1 MISTHFDL
9 QNIIKEMESTG
20 NGAESSVNATGS
32 EFSAT
37 ITRVLES
44 LPHDIESETE
54 LVDSLKAGGD
64 ESLESGKKDDGEHES
79 GNVLPLMLSQPP
91 SFDQL
96 MLGGK
101 RPILIGKLN
110 AEQRSGISQS
120 EATESTYALSTT
132 QKLQDLLNST
142 QRLGGSGEASKP
154 LMERLAPVGQ
164 TSITQAALANRTVPE
179 GEGSNLSRFDK
190 APDRSDS
197 LHFKFAESSKGQ
209 IEAVKASS
217 EQIHF
222 SKNLDR
228 LNSVGSKF
236 ERAELAA
243 SGNGKKDGS
252 VDSASANQQQSVLNS
267 FTPRSALRQLQAF
280 KGLSNEQAA
289 PLADVQSIEVSSLKN
304 TTQSEASIDSAM
316 AKFDVDRFNE
326 EVGKIVKNQLVNSF
340 TGKNISVKMLLSP
353 ESLGQVE
360 VDLLFSKD
368 SEIQITLRTE
378 NAEVAK
384 LMQANATVL
393 RDQHAFTPRSALRQL
408 QAFKGLSNEQA
419 APLADVQS
427 IEVSS
432 LKNTT
437 QSEASID
444 SAMAKFDVDRFNEEV
459 GKIVKNQL
467 VNSFTGKNISVKMLL
482 SPESLGQVEVDLLF
496 SKDSEIQI
504 TLRTENAEVA
514 KLMQAN
520 ATVLRDQ
527 LAIEHKGIVA
537 LNINDSRT
545 AEFGFQGN
553 QRDEANREKYSVFDE
568 SDSGESNNAL
578 EKSSISGDGSN
589 SLIDTFA

>member
-96 MLGGK
+96 TLGGK

-142 QRLGGSGEASKP
+142 QRLGVSGEASKP

-164 TSITQAALANRTVPE
+164 TSITQAALANGTVPVV
-179 GEGSNLSRFDK
+179 EGSNLSRFDK

-393 RDQHAFTPRSALRQL
+393 RDQ
-408 QAFKGLSNEQA
+408 
-419 APLADVQS
+419 
-427 IEVSS
+427 
-432 LKNTT
+432 
-437 QSEASID
+437 
-444 SAMAKFDVDRFNEEV
+444 
-459 GKIVKNQL
+459 
-467 VNSFTGKNISVKMLL
+467 
-482 SPESLGQVEVDLLF
+482 
-496 SKDSEIQI
+496 
-504 TLRTENAEVA
+504 
-514 KLMQAN
+514 
-520 ATVLRDQ
+520 

>member
-96 MLGGK
+96 TLGGK

-190 APDRSDS
+190 APDRSGS

-393 RDQHAFTPRSALRQL
+393 RDQ
-408 QAFKGLSNEQA
+408 
-419 APLADVQS
+419 
-427 IEVSS
+427 
-432 LKNTT
+432 
-437 QSEASID
+437 
-444 SAMAKFDVDRFNEEV
+444 
-459 GKIVKNQL
+459 
-467 VNSFTGKNISVKMLL
+467 
-482 SPESLGQVEVDLLF
+482 
-496 SKDSEIQI
+496 
-504 TLRTENAEVA
+504 
-514 KLMQAN
+514 
-520 ATVLRDQ
+520 

>member
-79 GNVLPLMLSQPP
+79 GNVLPLMLPQPP
-91 SFDQL
+91 PFDQL
-96 MLGGK
+96 TLGGK

-120 EATESTYALSTT
+120 EAVESTYALSTT

-164 TSITQAALANRTVPE
+164 TSITQAALANGTVPE

-326 EVGKIVKNQLVNSF
+326 EVGK
-340 TGKNISVKMLLSP
+340 
-353 ESLGQVE
+353 
-360 VDLLFSKD
+360 
-368 SEIQITLRTE
+368 
-378 NAEVAK
+378 
-384 LMQANATVL
+384 VL
-393 RDQHAFTPRSALRQL
+393 
-408 QAFKGLSNEQA
+408 
-419 APLADVQS
+419 
-427 IEVSS
+427 
-432 LKNTT
+432 
-437 QSEASID
+437 
-444 SAMAKFDVDRFNEEV
+444 
-459 GKIVKNQL
+459 KNQL

>member
-96 MLGGK
+96 TLGGK

-179 GEGSNLSRFDK
+179 GEGSNLSRFDKAPVGQTSITQAALANGTVPVVEGSNLSRFDK

-393 RDQHAFTPRSALRQL
+393 RDQ
-408 QAFKGLSNEQA
+408 
-419 APLADVQS
+419 
-427 IEVSS
+427 
-432 LKNTT
+432 
-437 QSEASID
+437 
-444 SAMAKFDVDRFNEEV
+444 
-459 GKIVKNQL
+459 
-467 VNSFTGKNISVKMLL
+467 
-482 SPESLGQVEVDLLF
+482 
-496 SKDSEIQI
+496 
-504 TLRTENAEVA
+504 
-514 KLMQAN
+514 
-520 ATVLRDQ
+520 

>member
-96 MLGGK
+96 TLGGK

-164 TSITQAALANRTVPE
+164 TSITQAALANGTVPE

-393 RDQHAFTPRSALRQL
+393 RDQ
-408 QAFKGLSNEQA
+408 
-419 APLADVQS
+419 
-427 IEVSS
+427 
-432 LKNTT
+432 
-437 QSEASID
+437 
-444 SAMAKFDVDRFNEEV
+444 
-459 GKIVKNQL
+459 
-467 VNSFTGKNISVKMLL
+467 
-482 SPESLGQVEVDLLF
+482 
-496 SKDSEIQI
+496 
-504 TLRTENAEVA
+504 
-514 KLMQAN
+514 
-520 ATVLRDQ
+520 

>member
-1 MISTHFDL
+1 
-9 QNIIKEMESTG
+9 
-20 NGAESSVNATGS
+20 
-32 EFSAT
+32 
-37 ITRVLES
+37 
-44 LPHDIESETE
+44 
-54 LVDSLKAGGD
+54 
-64 ESLESGKKDDGEHES
+64 
-79 GNVLPLMLSQPP
+79 
-91 SFDQL
+91 
-96 MLGGK
+96 
-101 RPILIGKLN
+101 
-110 AEQRSGISQS
+110 
-120 EATESTYALSTT
+120 
-132 QKLQDLLNST
+132 
-142 QRLGGSGEASKP
+142 
-154 LMERLAPVGQ
+154 MERLAPVGQ
-164 TSITQAALANRTVPE
+164 TSITQAALANGTVPE

-393 RDQHAFTPRSALRQL
+393 RDQ
-408 QAFKGLSNEQA
+408 
-419 APLADVQS
+419 
-427 IEVSS
+427 
-432 LKNTT
+432 
-437 QSEASID
+437 
-444 SAMAKFDVDRFNEEV
+444 
-459 GKIVKNQL
+459 
-467 VNSFTGKNISVKMLL
+467 
-482 SPESLGQVEVDLLF
+482 
-496 SKDSEIQI
+496 
-504 TLRTENAEVA
+504 
-514 KLMQAN
+514 
-520 ATVLRDQ
+520 
-527 LAIEHKGIVA
+527 LAIEHKGNVA

>member
-44 LPHDIESETE
+44 LPQDIESETE

-96 MLGGK
+96 TLGGK

-164 TSITQAALANRTVPE
+164 TSITQAALANGTVPE

-197 LHFKFAESSKGQ
+197 LHFKIAESSKGQ

-326 EVGKIVKNQLVNSF
+326 EVGKIVKNQLVNS
-340 TGKNISVKMLLSP
+340 L
-353 ESLGQVE
+353 
-360 VDLLFSKD
+360 
-368 SEIQITLRTE
+368 
-378 NAEVAK
+378 
-384 LMQANATVL
+384 
-393 RDQHAFTPRSALRQL
+393 
-408 QAFKGLSNEQA
+408 
-419 APLADVQS
+419 
-427 IEVSS
+427 
-432 LKNTT
+432 
-437 QSEASID
+437 
-444 SAMAKFDVDRFNEEV
+444 
-459 GKIVKNQL
+459 
-467 VNSFTGKNISVKMLL
+467 TGKNISVKMLL

>member
-142 QRLGGSGEASKP
+142 QRLGGGSEASKP

-164 TSITQAALANRTVPE
+164 TSITQAALANGTVPE

-393 RDQHAFTPRSALRQL
+393 RDQ
-408 QAFKGLSNEQA
+408 
-419 APLADVQS
+419 
-427 IEVSS
+427 
-432 LKNTT
+432 
-437 QSEASID
+437 
-444 SAMAKFDVDRFNEEV
+444 
-459 GKIVKNQL
+459 
-467 VNSFTGKNISVKMLL
+467 
-482 SPESLGQVEVDLLF
+482 
-496 SKDSEIQI
+496 
-504 TLRTENAEVA
+504 
-514 KLMQAN
+514 
-520 ATVLRDQ
+520 

>member
-20 NGAESSVNATGS
+20 NGAESSVNATDS

-96 MLGGK
+96 TLGGK

-164 TSITQAALANRTVPE
+164 TSITQAALANGTVPE

-393 RDQHAFTPRSALRQL
+393 RDQ
-408 QAFKGLSNEQA
+408 
-419 APLADVQS
+419 
-427 IEVSS
+427 
-432 LKNTT
+432 
-437 QSEASID
+437 
-444 SAMAKFDVDRFNEEV
+444 
-459 GKIVKNQL
+459 
-467 VNSFTGKNISVKMLL
+467 
-482 SPESLGQVEVDLLF
+482 
-496 SKDSEIQI
+496 
-504 TLRTENAEVA
+504 
-514 KLMQAN
+514 
-520 ATVLRDQ
+520 

>member
-96 MLGGK
+96 TLGGK

-154 LMERLAPVGQ
+154 LMECLAPVGQ
-164 TSITQAALANRTVPE
+164 TSITQAALASGTVPE

-326 EVGKIVKNQLVNSF
+326 EVGKIVKNQLVN
-340 TGKNISVKMLLSP
+340 T
-353 ESLGQVE
+353 
-360 VDLLFSKD
+360 
-368 SEIQITLRTE
+368 
-378 NAEVAK
+378 
-384 LMQANATVL
+384 
-393 RDQHAFTPRSALRQL
+393 
-408 QAFKGLSNEQA
+408 
-419 APLADVQS
+419 
-427 IEVSS
+427 
-432 LKNTT
+432 
-437 QSEASID
+437 
-444 SAMAKFDVDRFNEEV
+444 
-459 GKIVKNQL
+459 
-467 VNSFTGKNISVKMLL
+467 FTGKNISVKMLL

>member
-96 MLGGK
+96 TLGGK

-217 EQIHF
+217 EQINF

-228 LNSVGSKF
+228 LNSVGYKF

-267 FTPRSALRQLQAF
+267 
-280 KGLSNEQAA
+280 
-289 PLADVQSIEVSSLKN
+289 
-304 TTQSEASIDSAM
+304 
-316 AKFDVDRFNE
+316 
-326 EVGKIVKNQLVNSF
+326 
-340 TGKNISVKMLLSP
+340 
-353 ESLGQVE
+353 
-360 VDLLFSKD
+360 
-368 SEIQITLRTE
+368 
-378 NAEVAK
+378 
-384 LMQANATVL
+384 
-393 RDQHAFTPRSALRQL
+393 FTPRSALRQL

>member
-164 TSITQAALANRTVPE
+164 TSITQAALSNRTVPE

-267 FTPRSALRQLQAF
+267 FTPSSALRQLQAF

-304 TTQSEASIDSAM
+304 TA
-316 AKFDVDRFNE
+316 
-326 EVGKIVKNQLVNSF
+326 
-340 TGKNISVKMLLSP
+340 
-353 ESLGQVE
+353 
-360 VDLLFSKD
+360 
-368 SEIQITLRTE
+368 
-378 NAEVAK
+378 
-384 LMQANATVL
+384 
-393 RDQHAFTPRSALRQL
+393 
-408 QAFKGLSNEQA
+408 
-419 APLADVQS
+419 
-427 IEVSS
+427 
-432 LKNTT
+432 

>member
-326 EVGKIVKNQLVNSF
+326 EVGKIVKNQLVN
-340 TGKNISVKMLLSP
+340 T
-353 ESLGQVE
+353 
-360 VDLLFSKD
+360 
-368 SEIQITLRTE
+368 
-378 NAEVAK
+378 
-384 LMQANATVL
+384 
-393 RDQHAFTPRSALRQL
+393 
-408 QAFKGLSNEQA
+408 
-419 APLADVQS
+419 
-427 IEVSS
+427 
-432 LKNTT
+432 
-437 QSEASID
+437 
-444 SAMAKFDVDRFNEEV
+444 
-459 GKIVKNQL
+459 
-467 VNSFTGKNISVKMLL
+467 FTGKNISVKMLL

-527 LAIEHKGIVA
+527 LAIEHKGNVA

>member
-54 LVDSLKAGGD
+54 LVDSLKASGD

-96 MLGGK
+96 TLGGK

-164 TSITQAALANRTVPE
+164 TSITQAALANRTVPEGEGSNLSRFDKAPVGQTSITQAALANGTVPE

-393 RDQHAFTPRSALRQL
+393 RDQ
-408 QAFKGLSNEQA
+408 
-419 APLADVQS
+419 
-427 IEVSS
+427 
-432 LKNTT
+432 
-437 QSEASID
+437 
-444 SAMAKFDVDRFNEEV
+444 
-459 GKIVKNQL
+459 
-467 VNSFTGKNISVKMLL
+467 
-482 SPESLGQVEVDLLF
+482 
-496 SKDSEIQI
+496 
-504 TLRTENAEVA
+504 
-514 KLMQAN
+514 
-520 ATVLRDQ
+520 

>member
-164 TSITQAALANRTVPE
+164 TSITQAALANGTVPE

-326 EVGKIVKNQLVNSF
+326 EVGKIVKNQ
-340 TGKNISVKMLLSP
+340 I
-353 ESLGQVE
+353 
-360 VDLLFSKD
+360 
-368 SEIQITLRTE
+368 
-378 NAEVAK
+378 
-384 LMQANATVL
+384 
-393 RDQHAFTPRSALRQL
+393 
-408 QAFKGLSNEQA
+408 
-419 APLADVQS
+419 
-427 IEVSS
+427 
-432 LKNTT
+432 
-437 QSEASID
+437 
-444 SAMAKFDVDRFNEEV
+444 
-459 GKIVKNQL
+459 

>member
-96 MLGGK
+96 TLGGK

-120 EATESTYALSTT
+120 DATESTYALSTN

-164 TSITQAALANRTVPE
+164 TSITQAALANGTVPE

-340 TGKNISVKMLLSP
+340 
-353 ESLGQVE
+353 
-360 VDLLFSKD
+360 
-368 SEIQITLRTE
+368 
-378 NAEVAK
+378 A
-384 LMQANATVL
+384 
-393 RDQHAFTPRSALRQL
+393 
-408 QAFKGLSNEQA
+408 
-419 APLADVQS
+419 
-427 IEVSS
+427 
-432 LKNTT
+432 
-437 QSEASID
+437 
-444 SAMAKFDVDRFNEEV
+444 
-459 GKIVKNQL
+459 
-467 VNSFTGKNISVKMLL
+467 GKNISVKMLL

>member
-96 MLGGK
+96 TLGGK

-164 TSITQAALANRTVPE
+164 TSITQAALANGTVPE

-289 PLADVQSIEVSSLKN
+289 PLADVQSIEVSSKFAESSKGQIEAVKASSEQIHFSKN
-304 TTQSEASIDSAM
+304 LDRLNSVGSKFERAELAASGNGKKDGSVDSAS
-316 AKFDVDRFNE
+316 A
-326 EVGKIVKNQLVNSF
+326 NQQQSVLNS
-340 TGKNISVKMLLSP
+340 
-353 ESLGQVE
+353 
-360 VDLLFSKD
+360 
-368 SEIQITLRTE
+368 
-378 NAEVAK
+378 
-384 LMQANATVL
+384 
-393 RDQHAFTPRSALRQL
+393 FTPRSALRQL

-432 LKNTT
+432 LKNTA

-467 VNSFTGKNISVKMLL
+467 VNTFTGKNISVKMLL

>member
-164 TSITQAALANRTVPE
+164 TSITQAALANGTVPE

-304 TTQSEASIDSAM
+304 TAQSEASIDSAM

-326 EVGKIVKNQLVNSF
+326 EVGKIFKNQLF
-340 TGKNISVKMLLSP
+340 
-353 ESLGQVE
+353 
-360 VDLLFSKD
+360 
-368 SEIQITLRTE
+368 
-378 NAEVAK
+378 
-384 LMQANATVL
+384 
-393 RDQHAFTPRSALRQL
+393 
-408 QAFKGLSNEQA
+408 
-419 APLADVQS
+419 
-427 IEVSS
+427 
-432 LKNTT
+432 
-437 QSEASID
+437 
-444 SAMAKFDVDRFNEEV
+444 
-459 GKIVKNQL
+459 
-467 VNSFTGKNISVKMLL
+467 NSFTGKNISVKMLL

>member
-164 TSITQAALANRTVPE
+164 TSITQAALANGTVPE

-326 EVGKIVKNQLVNSF
+326 EVGKIF
-340 TGKNISVKMLLSP
+340 
-353 ESLGQVE
+353 
-360 VDLLFSKD
+360 
-368 SEIQITLRTE
+368 
-378 NAEVAK
+378 
-384 LMQANATVL
+384 
-393 RDQHAFTPRSALRQL
+393 
-408 QAFKGLSNEQA
+408 
-419 APLADVQS
+419 
-427 IEVSS
+427 
-432 LKNTT
+432 
-437 QSEASID
+437 
-444 SAMAKFDVDRFNEEV
+444 
-459 GKIVKNQL
+459 KNQL

>member
-252 VDSASANQQQSVLNS
+252 VDSASANQQQSVLANRTVPEGEGSNLSRFDKAPDRSDSLHFKFAESSKGQIEAVKASSEQIHFSKNLDRLNS
-267 FTPRSALRQLQAF
+267 VGSKFERAEL
-280 KGLSNEQAA
+280 AA
-289 PLADVQSIEVSSLKN
+289 SGNGKKDGSV
-304 TTQSEASIDSAM
+304 DSAS
-316 AKFDVDRFNE
+316 A
-326 EVGKIVKNQLVNSF
+326 NQQQSVLNS
-340 TGKNISVKMLLSP
+340 
-353 ESLGQVE
+353 
-360 VDLLFSKD
+360 
-368 SEIQITLRTE
+368 
-378 NAEVAK
+378 
-384 LMQANATVL
+384 
-393 RDQHAFTPRSALRQL
+393 FTPRSALRQL

>member
-1 MISTHFDL
+1 MTSTHFDL

-96 MLGGK
+96 TLGGK

-164 TSITQAALANRTVPE
+164 TSITQAALANRTVPEGEGSNLSRFDKAPVGQTSITQAALANGTVPE

-326 EVGKIVKNQLVNSF
+326 EVGKIF
-340 TGKNISVKMLLSP
+340 
-353 ESLGQVE
+353 
-360 VDLLFSKD
+360 
-368 SEIQITLRTE
+368 
-378 NAEVAK
+378 
-384 LMQANATVL
+384 
-393 RDQHAFTPRSALRQL
+393 
-408 QAFKGLSNEQA
+408 
-419 APLADVQS
+419 
-427 IEVSS
+427 
-432 LKNTT
+432 
-437 QSEASID
+437 
-444 SAMAKFDVDRFNEEV
+444 
-459 GKIVKNQL
+459 KNQL

>member
-96 MLGGK
+96 TLGGK

-142 QRLGGSGEASKP
+142 QRLGGSDEASKP

-179 GEGSNLSRFDK
+179 GEGSNLSRFDKAPDRSDSLHFKFAESSKGQIEAVKASSEQIHFSKNLDRLNSVGSKFERAELAASGNGKKDGSVDSASANQQQSVPEGEGPSLSRFDK

-326 EVGKIVKNQLVNSF
+326 EVV
-340 TGKNISVKMLLSP
+340 
-353 ESLGQVE
+353 
-360 VDLLFSKD
+360 
-368 SEIQITLRTE
+368 
-378 NAEVAK
+378 
-384 LMQANATVL
+384 
-393 RDQHAFTPRSALRQL
+393 
-408 QAFKGLSNEQA
+408 
-419 APLADVQS
+419 
-427 IEVSS
+427 
-432 LKNTT
+432 
-437 QSEASID
+437 
-444 SAMAKFDVDRFNEEV
+444 
-459 GKIVKNQL
+459 KIVKNQL

>member
-326 EVGKIVKNQLVNSF
+326 EVGKIFKNQLF
-340 TGKNISVKMLLSP
+340 
-353 ESLGQVE
+353 
-360 VDLLFSKD
+360 
-368 SEIQITLRTE
+368 
-378 NAEVAK
+378 
-384 LMQANATVL
+384 
-393 RDQHAFTPRSALRQL
+393 
-408 QAFKGLSNEQA
+408 
-419 APLADVQS
+419 
-427 IEVSS
+427 
-432 LKNTT
+432 
-437 QSEASID
+437 
-444 SAMAKFDVDRFNEEV
+444 
-459 GKIVKNQL
+459 
-467 VNSFTGKNISVKMLL
+467 NSFTGKNISVKMLL

>member
-96 MLGGK
+96 TLGGK

-164 TSITQAALANRTVPE
+164 TSITQAALANITVPE

-393 RDQHAFTPRSALRQL
+393 RDQ
-408 QAFKGLSNEQA
+408 
-419 APLADVQS
+419 
-427 IEVSS
+427 
-432 LKNTT
+432 
-437 QSEASID
+437 
-444 SAMAKFDVDRFNEEV
+444 
-459 GKIVKNQL
+459 
-467 VNSFTGKNISVKMLL
+467 
-482 SPESLGQVEVDLLF
+482 
-496 SKDSEIQI
+496 
-504 TLRTENAEVA
+504 
-514 KLMQAN
+514 
-520 ATVLRDQ
+520 

>member
-304 TTQSEASIDSAM
+304 TA
-316 AKFDVDRFNE
+316 
-326 EVGKIVKNQLVNSF
+326 
-340 TGKNISVKMLLSP
+340 
-353 ESLGQVE
+353 
-360 VDLLFSKD
+360 
-368 SEIQITLRTE
+368 
-378 NAEVAK
+378 
-384 LMQANATVL
+384 
-393 RDQHAFTPRSALRQL
+393 
-408 QAFKGLSNEQA
+408 
-419 APLADVQS
+419 
-427 IEVSS
+427 
-432 LKNTT
+432 

>member
-164 TSITQAALANRTVPE
+164 TSITQAALANGTVPE

-340 TGKNISVKMLLSP
+340 
-353 ESLGQVE
+353 
-360 VDLLFSKD
+360 
-368 SEIQITLRTE
+368 
-378 NAEVAK
+378 A
-384 LMQANATVL
+384 
-393 RDQHAFTPRSALRQL
+393 
-408 QAFKGLSNEQA
+408 
-419 APLADVQS
+419 
-427 IEVSS
+427 
-432 LKNTT
+432 
-437 QSEASID
+437 
-444 SAMAKFDVDRFNEEV
+444 
-459 GKIVKNQL
+459 
-467 VNSFTGKNISVKMLL
+467 GKNISVKMLL

>member
-64 ESLESGKKDDGEHES
+64 ESLESGIKDDGEHES

-164 TSITQAALANRTVPE
+164 TSITQAALANGTVPE

-393 RDQHAFTPRSALRQL
+393 RDQ
-408 QAFKGLSNEQA
+408 
-419 APLADVQS
+419 
-427 IEVSS
+427 
-432 LKNTT
+432 
-437 QSEASID
+437 
-444 SAMAKFDVDRFNEEV
+444 
-459 GKIVKNQL
+459 
-467 VNSFTGKNISVKMLL
+467 
-482 SPESLGQVEVDLLF
+482 
-496 SKDSEIQI
+496 
-504 TLRTENAEVA
+504 
-514 KLMQAN
+514 
-520 ATVLRDQ
+520 

>member
-96 MLGGK
+96 TLGGK

-164 TSITQAALANRTVPE
+164 TSITQAALANGTVPE

-326 EVGKIVKNQLVNSF
+326 EVGKIVKNQF
-340 TGKNISVKMLLSP
+340 
-353 ESLGQVE
+353 
-360 VDLLFSKD
+360 
-368 SEIQITLRTE
+368 
-378 NAEVAK
+378 
-384 LMQANATVL
+384 
-393 RDQHAFTPRSALRQL
+393 
-408 QAFKGLSNEQA
+408 
-419 APLADVQS
+419 
-427 IEVSS
+427 
-432 LKNTT
+432 
-437 QSEASID
+437 
-444 SAMAKFDVDRFNEEV
+444 
-459 GKIVKNQL
+459 

>member
-326 EVGKIVKNQLVNSF
+326 EVGKIF
-340 TGKNISVKMLLSP
+340 
-353 ESLGQVE
+353 
-360 VDLLFSKD
+360 
-368 SEIQITLRTE
+368 
-378 NAEVAK
+378 
-384 LMQANATVL
+384 
-393 RDQHAFTPRSALRQL
+393 
-408 QAFKGLSNEQA
+408 
-419 APLADVQS
+419 
-427 IEVSS
+427 
-432 LKNTT
+432 
-437 QSEASID
+437 
-444 SAMAKFDVDRFNEEV
+444 
-459 GKIVKNQL
+459 KNQL

>member
-1 MISTHFDL
+1 MINTHFDL
-9 QNIIKEMESTG
+9 QNIIKEMESAG

-96 MLGGK
+96 TLGGK

-142 QRLGGSGEASKP
+142 QRLGGVGEASKP
-154 LMERLAPVGQ
+154 LTERLAPVGQ
-164 TSITQAALANRTVPE
+164 TSITQAALANGTVPE

-222 SKNLDR
+222 PKNLDR
-228 LNSVGSKF
+228 LNSVGTKF
-236 ERAELAA
+236 ERAELAV

-289 PLADVQSIEVSSLKN
+289 PQ
-304 TTQSEASIDSAM
+304 
-316 AKFDVDRFNE
+316 
-326 EVGKIVKNQLVNSF
+326 
-340 TGKNISVKMLLSP
+340 
-353 ESLGQVE
+353 
-360 VDLLFSKD
+360 
-368 SEIQITLRTE
+368 
-378 NAEVAK
+378 
-384 LMQANATVL
+384 
-393 RDQHAFTPRSALRQL
+393 
-408 QAFKGLSNEQA
+408 
-419 APLADVQS
+419 ADVQS

-527 LAIEHKGIVA
+527 LAIEHKGNVA

-568 SDSGESNNAL
+568 PDSGESNNAL

>member
-164 TSITQAALANRTVPE
+164 TSITQAALANGTVPE

-304 TTQSEASIDSAM
+304 TAQSEASIDSAM

-326 EVGKIVKNQLVNSF
+326 EVGKIF
-340 TGKNISVKMLLSP
+340 
-353 ESLGQVE
+353 
-360 VDLLFSKD
+360 
-368 SEIQITLRTE
+368 
-378 NAEVAK
+378 
-384 LMQANATVL
+384 
-393 RDQHAFTPRSALRQL
+393 
-408 QAFKGLSNEQA
+408 
-419 APLADVQS
+419 
-427 IEVSS
+427 
-432 LKNTT
+432 
-437 QSEASID
+437 
-444 SAMAKFDVDRFNEEV
+444 
-459 GKIVKNQL
+459 KNQL

>member
-20 NGAESSVNATGS
+20 NGVESSVNATGS

-96 MLGGK
+96 TLGGK

-393 RDQHAFTPRSALRQL
+393 RDQ
-408 QAFKGLSNEQA
+408 
-419 APLADVQS
+419 
-427 IEVSS
+427 
-432 LKNTT
+432 
-437 QSEASID
+437 
-444 SAMAKFDVDRFNEEV
+444 
-459 GKIVKNQL
+459 
-467 VNSFTGKNISVKMLL
+467 
-482 SPESLGQVEVDLLF
+482 
-496 SKDSEIQI
+496 
-504 TLRTENAEVA
+504 
-514 KLMQAN
+514 
-520 ATVLRDQ
+520 

>member
-132 QKLQDLLNST
+132 QKLQDVLNST

-164 TSITQAALANRTVPE
+164 TSITQAALANGTVPE

-393 RDQHAFTPRSALRQL
+393 RDQ
-408 QAFKGLSNEQA
+408 
-419 APLADVQS
+419 
-427 IEVSS
+427 
-432 LKNTT
+432 
-437 QSEASID
+437 
-444 SAMAKFDVDRFNEEV
+444 
-459 GKIVKNQL
+459 
-467 VNSFTGKNISVKMLL
+467 
-482 SPESLGQVEVDLLF
+482 
-496 SKDSEIQI
+496 
-504 TLRTENAEVA
+504 
-514 KLMQAN
+514 
-520 ATVLRDQ
+520 

>member
-96 MLGGK
+96 TLGGK

-164 TSITQAALANRTVPE
+164 TSITQAALANGTVPE

-326 EVGKIVKNQLVNSF
+326 EVGKIVKNQLVN
-340 TGKNISVKMLLSP
+340 T
-353 ESLGQVE
+353 
-360 VDLLFSKD
+360 
-368 SEIQITLRTE
+368 
-378 NAEVAK
+378 
-384 LMQANATVL
+384 
-393 RDQHAFTPRSALRQL
+393 
-408 QAFKGLSNEQA
+408 
-419 APLADVQS
+419 
-427 IEVSS
+427 
-432 LKNTT
+432 
-437 QSEASID
+437 
-444 SAMAKFDVDRFNEEV
+444 
-459 GKIVKNQL
+459 
-467 VNSFTGKNISVKMLL
+467 FTGKNISVKMLL

>member
-96 MLGGK
+96 TLGGK

-236 ERAELAA
+236 ERAELSA

-267 FTPRSALRQLQAF
+267 
-280 KGLSNEQAA
+280 
-289 PLADVQSIEVSSLKN
+289 
-304 TTQSEASIDSAM
+304 
-316 AKFDVDRFNE
+316 
-326 EVGKIVKNQLVNSF
+326 
-340 TGKNISVKMLLSP
+340 
-353 ESLGQVE
+353 
-360 VDLLFSKD
+360 
-368 SEIQITLRTE
+368 
-378 NAEVAK
+378 
-384 LMQANATVL
+384 
-393 RDQHAFTPRSALRQL
+393 FTPRSALRQL

>member
-96 MLGGK
+96 TLGGK

-164 TSITQAALANRTVPE
+164 TSITQAALANGTVPVV
-179 GEGSNLSRFDK
+179 EGSNLSRFDK

-393 RDQHAFTPRSALRQL
+393 RDQ
-408 QAFKGLSNEQA
+408 
-419 APLADVQS
+419 
-427 IEVSS
+427 
-432 LKNTT
+432 
-437 QSEASID
+437 
-444 SAMAKFDVDRFNEEV
+444 
-459 GKIVKNQL
+459 
-467 VNSFTGKNISVKMLL
+467 
-482 SPESLGQVEVDLLF
+482 
-496 SKDSEIQI
+496 
-504 TLRTENAEVA
+504 
-514 KLMQAN
+514 
-520 ATVLRDQ
+520 

>member
-96 MLGGK
+96 TLGGK

-164 TSITQAALANRTVPE
+164 TSITQAALANGTVPEGEGSNLSRFDKAPVGQTSITQAALANGTVPE

-393 RDQHAFTPRSALRQL
+393 RDQ
-408 QAFKGLSNEQA
+408 
-419 APLADVQS
+419 
-427 IEVSS
+427 
-432 LKNTT
+432 
-437 QSEASID
+437 
-444 SAMAKFDVDRFNEEV
+444 
-459 GKIVKNQL
+459 
-467 VNSFTGKNISVKMLL
+467 
-482 SPESLGQVEVDLLF
+482 
-496 SKDSEIQI
+496 
-504 TLRTENAEVA
+504 
-514 KLMQAN
+514 
-520 ATVLRDQ
+520 

>member
-96 MLGGK
+96 TLGGK

-197 LHFKFAESSKGQ
+197 LHFKFAESRKGQ

-267 FTPRSALRQLQAF
+267 
-280 KGLSNEQAA
+280 
-289 PLADVQSIEVSSLKN
+289 
-304 TTQSEASIDSAM
+304 
-316 AKFDVDRFNE
+316 
-326 EVGKIVKNQLVNSF
+326 
-340 TGKNISVKMLLSP
+340 
-353 ESLGQVE
+353 
-360 VDLLFSKD
+360 
-368 SEIQITLRTE
+368 
-378 NAEVAK
+378 
-384 LMQANATVL
+384 
-393 RDQHAFTPRSALRQL
+393 FTPRSALRQL